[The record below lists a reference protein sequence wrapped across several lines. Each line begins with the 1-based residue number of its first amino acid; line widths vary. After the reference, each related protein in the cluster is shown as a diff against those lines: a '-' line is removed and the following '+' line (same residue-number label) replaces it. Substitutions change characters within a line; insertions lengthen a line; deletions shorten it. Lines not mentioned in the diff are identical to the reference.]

1 MTDIYLWEE
10 VVDFTK
16 IQKGGVNIKEIL
28 SRFQKGFEGV
38 DVKLVD
44 MEKRLDQRFDRVE
57 KLLENE
63 YRRRIEKLEDQV
75 QYLRDLLA
83 VK

>member
-1 MTDIYLWEE
+1 M
-10 VVDFTK
+10 
-16 IQKGGVNIKEIL
+16 NIKEIL